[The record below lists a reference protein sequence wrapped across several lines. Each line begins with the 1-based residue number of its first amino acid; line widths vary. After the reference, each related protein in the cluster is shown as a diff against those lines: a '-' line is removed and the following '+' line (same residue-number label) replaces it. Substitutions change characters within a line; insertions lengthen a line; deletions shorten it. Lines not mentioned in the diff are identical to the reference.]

1 LQGVLSA
8 AGVFICARLFIRGW
22 VPFLF
27 LVCIAAVAGGAQ
39 TADNVSV
46 GAKKTVLILTSE
58 RNELPAIA
66 KIESALRDEF
76 ANRKETVQFFVEYLD
91 FGRFPR
97 LEYERELGHY
107 FALRYPG
114 ATIDAVVPLFEGAL
128 EFAIA
133 HRSELFPNAP
143 IVAAAID
150 EVWLERH
157 PLPAAVAA
165 VPTVYDYRRTV
176 GLMRALNP
184 QLRQI
189 AVVHGVSDYDLRR
202 RDEAQRVLTSLE
214 PAVEHRMLGAIPLAE
229 IEAEVRGLPSS
240 SAVLLLSMV
249 RDAEGK
255 SYVGRDVAARLSAIS
270 PVPLFGTFESHLEY
284 GTLGGAIT
292 DYTAIGRRTATA
304 LNDVLAGNVVSGVLA
319 TPPETTSLR
328 VTWRG
333 LQKWNIAESRVPRNA
348 RIVGRPP
355 TIWDQY
361 RTLIIAA
368 VVALAIQTVL
378 IIMLVSELN
387 SRRRAEETLRDSES
401 RFHTMADATPVMIWM
416 AGPDKLGTYV
426 NKAWLEFTG
435 RTTAQEAGDGWAQGV
450 HPDDREYCLS
460 TWREAFDARGKCT
473 MEYRLRRR
481 DGEYRWVT
489 ADGIP
494 RFTANGKFLGYIGSS
509 IDITERKQSEE
520 RLRLAVAALP
530 SAIVMVNRRGTIVL
544 ANTSAEKLF
553 GYAPQELNGLA
564 VDELLPEG
572 RRVSHAIHRAEFYAQ
587 SRTRFVGTGGDL
599 YAKRKDGSEF
609 IAEIGLNPLAMDD
622 DMLVLTSIID
632 MTEHN
637 ELRRSR
643 QELAHVARIA
653 SMGELAGSLAHELN
667 QPLTA
672 ILSNAQAAQR
682 YISADALNLA
692 DMAEL
697 LTDLVSDSNRAA
709 EIIRRMRALV
719 KRSEFEP
726 SRLDAGSVVR
736 DVVALVRS
744 DVVMRGVR
752 LDMHIADDLPQVRG
766 DRIQLQQVVLN
777 LLLNAFDAMK
787 DRPQHERVVRVEATR
802 TDAGDLRI
810 AVCDSGPGI
819 AAGDLERIFTP
830 FFTTKRDGL
839 GLGLSI
845 SRSILETHGAQ
856 LRVENNADR
865 GVTFYFTLPAH

>member
-1 LQGVLSA
+1 
-8 AGVFICARLFIRGW
+8 
-22 VPFLF
+22 
-27 LVCIAAVAGGAQ
+27 
-39 TADNVSV
+39 
-46 GAKKTVLILTSE
+46 
-58 RNELPAIA
+58 
-66 KIESALRDEF
+66 
-76 ANRKETVQFFVEYLD
+76 
-91 FGRFPR
+91 
-97 LEYERELGHY
+97 
-107 FALRYPG
+107 
-114 ATIDAVVPLFEGAL
+114 
-128 EFAIA
+128 
-133 HRSELFPNAP
+133 
-143 IVAAAID
+143 
-150 EVWLERH
+150 
-157 PLPAAVAA
+157 
-165 VPTVYDYRRTV
+165 
-176 GLMRALNP
+176 
-184 QLRQI
+184 
-189 AVVHGVSDYDLRR
+189 
-202 RDEAQRVLTSLE
+202 
-214 PAVEHRMLGAIPLAE
+214 
-229 IEAEVRGLPSS
+229 
-240 SAVLLLSMV
+240 
-249 RDAEGK
+249 
-255 SYVGRDVAARLSAIS
+255 
-270 PVPLFGTFESHLEY
+270 
-284 GTLGGAIT
+284 
-292 DYTAIGRRTATA
+292 
-304 LNDVLAGNVVSGVLA
+304 
-319 TPPETTSLR
+319 
-328 VTWRG
+328 
-333 LQKWNIAESRVPRNA
+333 
-348 RIVGRPP
+348 
-355 TIWDQY
+355 
-361 RTLIIAA
+361 
-368 VVALAIQTVL
+368 
-378 IIMLVSELN
+378 
-387 SRRRAEETLRDSES
+387 
-401 RFHTMADATPVMIWM
+401 
-416 AGPDKLGTYV
+416 
-426 NKAWLEFTG
+426 
-435 RTTAQEAGDGWAQGV
+435 
-450 HPDDREYCLS
+450 
-460 TWREAFDARGKCT
+460 

-587 SRTRFVGTGGDL
+587 PRTRFVGTGGDL